1 MLGGREGA
9 LRAKMHQTHAV
20 RHRQYT
26 FEEKSRRSFCPDG
39 GGGGR
44 GNKQTNKK
52 KQYVE
57 LKEQKM
63 NRVHVKTKRRR

>member
-1 MLGGREGA
+1 
-9 LRAKMHQTHAV
+9 MHQTHAV

-39 GGGGR
+39 VGVGGGI
-44 GNKQTNKK
+44 NKQK